1 MPQAEIS
8 ASPRVNHEAAETH
21 PLLSGDRALKE
32 LGTAVCCLVSAGQGW
47 QSVGC
52 ESRIWDEPRCC
63 CLGNKVLVGLPGCC
77 RHQESGGKEC

>member
-32 LGTAVCCLVSAGQGW
+32 LSTAVCCLVSAGQGW
-47 QSVGC
+47 Q
-52 ESRIWDEPRCC
+52 
-63 CLGNKVLVGLPGCC
+63 
-77 RHQESGGKEC
+77 